1 MITLIAPHVRF
12 LGKVLRTSGP
22 YLLLEILLP
31 GGTLFALLLFYYQRR
46 QGSGA
51 RLPLPH
57 GVAVVMQAFDRAI
70 AFTFDPVVG
79 SAWRGVDNDDGL
91 EALAMVP
98 VK

>member
-1 MITLIAPHVRF
+1 MTTLIAPHVRS
-12 LGKVLRTSGP
+12 LGRVLRTSGP

-46 QGSGA
+46 QGAAA

-57 GVAVVMQAFDRAI
+57 GVVVMVEGFWRAM
-70 AFTFDPVVG
+70 ALTFDPVVR
-79 SAWRGVDNDDGL
+79 SAWQGAQDDGL